1 MTILSAPN
9 DKKKRKKE
17 NKAKQIISFC
27 RWSTR
32 DATKRIKTKTEEKKP
47 FEVINNYL
55 NIRLPVCLSLQ

>member
-32 DATKRIKTKTEEKKP
+32 DATKRIKTKTEEKKT
-47 FEVINNYL
+47 FRSNQQ
-55 NIRLPVCLSLQ
+55 LS